1 MGTFKF
7 KIDGKWLKIP
17 TVQGKKGE
25 KGDKPIAGLDYF
37 TEEDKEVFKQAVV
50 EDSKTEIN
58 EHTETKKIELDNYTT
73 ELETNLKTELDTYTV
88 TKETELDTHKTALET
103 EMSTTKDNLV
113 QEIETEINTLTE
125 EKQTEINNNATAK
138 INEFNEK
145 AESYEKRIANTEE
158 NIDYIV
164 PKNVSE
170 SDNNTNFIEDAIDY
184 KIFEIEIEGN
194 SIQNGIATI
203 DNPTEKE
210 TIKDEI
216 YISKSGG
223 QLFDLSTI
231 TKGKF
236 MNIDGTFTW
245 NVNSFCSDYIPVIPS
260 SIVNLIDA
268 SYDTRLIE
276 FDENREYVTG
286 TSINSG
292 AFRTMQLNT
301 RTHYIIISD
310 NTIND
315 TYKTMIVSSGYMN
328 LTDYIY
334 TGNIVKK
341 IDLGA
346 NLVNK
351 LSTYATDTINID
363 KIGNIVLNK
372 KVERLIVTG
381 NEKITMGSGT
391 YTNSDGSINHMF
403 NIPVPSNRRYRL
415 DRYVECNFFYYQSPF
430 NVIRYNNSIVQFNE
444 SFQLITNKYE
454 TLEDFVQ
461 FLKEKYEEGNP
472 LYIDYMITPAEIELG
487 NIGQLNTTEGINY
500 MHVDTNINTN
510 INVQYAVDIKKYTD
524 NSINELKAMI
534 VANATEEV

>member
-1 MGTFKF
+1 MSIGINGDIEKIKTLEDNILEQYNKNVELANKMEQETEKF
-7 KIDGKWLKIP
+7 AKQANTAI
-17 TVQGKKGE
+17 E
-25 KGDKPIAGLDYF
+25 DYNSNAETK
-37 TEEDKEVFKQAVV
+37 TEEFNTNVKE
-50 EDSKTEIN
+50 KTDEF
-58 EHTETKKIELDNYTT
+58 
-73 ELETNLKTELDTYTV
+73 
-88 TKETELDTHKTALET
+88 
-103 EMSTTKDNLV
+103 
-113 QEIETEINTLTE
+113 
-125 EKQTEINNNATAK
+125 NNNATEKTNDFDTNASTKQTEYDNNATSKLEEYNAK
-138 INEFNEK
+138 VNEFNEN

-245 NVNSFCSDYIPVIPS
+245 NVNSFYSDYIQVIPLS
-260 SIVNLIDA
+260 TIILKNVSKDA
-268 SYDTRLIE
+268 RLIE
-276 FDENREYVTG
+276 FDENKEYITG
-286 TSINSG
+286 TLINSE
-292 AFRTMQLNT
+292 ALRTVQLNSIT
-301 RTHYIIISD
+301 RYIIISD

-315 TYKTMIVSSGYMN
+315 TYKTIIVSTVYMN
-328 LTDYIY
+328 LTDNIY

-430 NVIRYNNSIVQFNE
+430 NVIKYNNNIVQFNG

-487 NIGQLNTTEGINY
+487 NINPLNTTEGINY
-500 MHVDTNINTN
+500 IHVDTNINTN

-524 NSINELKAMI
+524 NSINELKTMI
-534 VANATEEV
+534 LANATEEV